1 MMTSVPNCLHVCWLS
16 NDVCAHAKVEAVKHE
31 NECCPAYAAIQL
43 LQEKWVLHIVR
54 TLLRGPH
61 GFNELGREI
70 GGCNPTTLTQRLVR
84 LEGAGLVSRHVQSRM
99 PPRCTYQLSESGRAL
114 EGVIDAID
122 GWARHHLEEDEVVS
136 GNVGRGTG
144 APVLAA
150 RN

>member
-1 MMTSVPNCLHVCWLS
+1 MTLVPVWPHVCWLS
-16 NDVCAHAKVEAVKHE
+16 NAVWARAKVDAVKHE

-99 PPRCTYQLSESGRAL
+99 PPRCTYELSESGRAL

-122 GWARHHLEEDEVVS
+122 GWARHHLEEESAAAGSVGS
-136 GNVGRGTG
+136 GAGVPTM
-144 APVLAA
+144 AA
-150 RN
+150 SN